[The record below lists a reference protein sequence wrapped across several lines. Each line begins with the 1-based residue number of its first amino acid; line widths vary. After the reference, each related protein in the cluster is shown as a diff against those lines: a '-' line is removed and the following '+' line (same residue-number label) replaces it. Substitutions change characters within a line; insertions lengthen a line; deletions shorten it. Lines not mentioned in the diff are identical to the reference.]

1 MLKIRLD
8 GAGEFLKLGSGD
20 VIDSGFVGR
29 AAFYLYK
36 MKDVT
41 LERNDVYFPKAVVDI
56 SIDDS
61 ASQAHKI
68 FASTFFG
75 KVSFCLGMH
84 SYPR

>member
-1 MLKIRLD
+1 MN
-8 GAGEFLKLGSGD
+8 GAGKFLELGAGD
-20 VIDSGFVGR
+20 VIDGGLVGR

-36 MKDVT
+36 MKDVA
-41 LERNDVYFPKAVVDI
+41 LERNNVYFPKAVVNI

-84 SYPR
+84 S